1 MEVLLLD
8 CYLSEYFLY
17 RNNQAFSAIVAVLRI
32 VTNLFLEELIQKQNI
47 SKTKTI
53 KQQQK

>member
-32 VTNLFLEELIQKQNI
+32 VINLFLEELIEKQNI

-53 KQQQK
+53 KQQK